1 MQLPE
6 PREFGWALKSFDNA
20 HSIVTHL
27 PDGRTLF
34 EVDHPPVR
42 DVTAEMLT
50 WWYGIYADLTLEID
64 GVSYPAFLVSH
75 PLDHISLNSEK
86 AVPEGPLQVGDFLN
100 IKEAYQRNPKF
111 SLDERLEVV
120 ALEEHR
126 FALKATRRGVTVA
139 DLEFRFE
146 DGPDGA
152 KFTNHLT
159 VGVESGW
166 LKPLVNRVM
175 IPWLYYEDKN
185 YAWVLHT
192 VEEIGNFENFLP
204 EIFARRDQGMTIRW
218 NRNCLADNEDRAPEG

>member
-1 MQLPE
+1 
-6 PREFGWALKSFDNA
+6 
-20 HSIVTHL
+20 
-27 PDGRTLF
+27 
-34 EVDHPPVR
+34 
-42 DVTAEMLT
+42 MLT

-64 GVSYPAFLVSH
+64 EDSYPAFLVSH

-86 AVPEGPLQVGDFLN
+86 AVPEGPLQAGDFLN

-175 IPWLYYEDKN
+175 IPWLYHEDKN

>member
-6 PREFGWALKSFDNA
+6 PREFGWELKNFDNA
-20 HSIVTHL
+20 HSTVTHL
-27 PDGRTLF
+27 SDGRTLF

-42 DVTAEMLT
+42 DVTAEMLA
-50 WWYGIYADLTLEID
+50 WWYGIYADLTLVID
-64 GVSYPAFLVSH
+64 GDVYPAFLVSH
-75 PLDHISLNSEK
+75 PQDHISLGSDK
-86 AVPEGPLQVGDFLN
+86 AAPDGPLRAGDFVLLQ
-100 IKEAYQRNPKF
+100 EAYQRNPKYA
-111 SLDERLEVV
+111 LDERLEVV
-120 ALEEHR
+120 ALDASR

-146 DGPDGA
+146 DGPEGA

-159 VGVESGW
+159 VGVATGW

-192 VEEIGNFENFLP
+192 VEEVGNFENFLP
-204 EIFARRDQGMTIRW
+204 EIFARRDQGMTISWDR
-218 NRNCLADNEDRAPEG
+218 NRVSHNQDRPPQS

>member
-6 PREFGWALKSFDNA
+6 PREFGWELKSFDNA
-20 HSIVTHL
+20 HSTVTHL

-42 DVTAEMLT
+42 DVTAEMLS
-50 WWYGIYADLTLEID
+50 WWYGVYADLTLVID
-64 GVSYPAFLVSH
+64 GDTYPAFLVSH
-75 PLDHISLNSEK
+75 PQDHISLDSEK
-86 AVPEGPLQVGDFLN
+86 AVPDGPLKAGDFLN
-100 IKEAYQRNPKF
+100 IQEAYQRNPKF
-111 SLDERLEVV
+111 ALDERLEVV
-120 ALEEHR
+120 ALDAQR

-152 KFTNHLT
+152 KFTNLLT

-192 VEEIGNFENFLP
+192 VEEVGNFENFLP

-218 NRNCLADNEDRAPEG
+218 NRNSLADNEDRAPEG

>member
-6 PREFGWALKSFDNA
+6 PREFGWALKNFDNA
-20 HSIVTHL
+20 HSTVTHL

-34 EVDHPPVR
+34 EVNHPPVR

-64 GVSYPAFLVSH
+64 GDSYPAFLVSH
-75 PLDHISLNSEK
+75 PLDHISLSSDK
-86 AVPEGPLQVGDFLN
+86 AVPDGPLKAGDFLN
-100 IKEAYQRNPKF
+100 IQEAYQRNPKYA
-111 SLDERLEVV
+111 LDERLEVV
-120 ALEEHR
+120 ALDKRR

-159 VGVESGW
+159 VGVERGW
-166 LKPLVNRVM
+166 LKSFVNRVM

>member
-6 PREFGWALKSFDNA
+6 PREFGWELKSFDNA
-20 HSIVTHL
+20 HSMVTHL

-42 DVTAEMLT
+42 DVTAEMLS
-50 WWYGIYADLTLEID
+50 WWYGVYADLTLVID
-64 GVSYPAFLVSH
+64 GQTYPAFMVSH
-75 PLDHISLNSEK
+75 PQDHISLDSEK
-86 AVPEGPLQVGDFLN
+86 ASPEGPLTAGDFVN
-100 IKEAYQRNPKF
+100 VKEAYQRNPKYM
-111 SLDERLEVV
+111 LDERLEVV
-120 ALEEHR
+120 ALEEEK

-146 DGPDGA
+146 DGPEGA

-185 YAWVLHT
+185 YAWILHS
-192 VEEIGNFENFLP
+192 VEEVGNFENFLP
-204 EIFARRDQGMTIRW
+204 EIFARRHQGMTIQW
-218 NRNCLADNEDRAPEG
+218 DRNCLADNEDHAPEA

>member
-6 PREFGWALKSFDNA
+6 PREFGWALKNFDNA
-20 HSIVTHL
+20 HSTVTHL

-42 DVTAEMLT
+42 DVTAEMLS
-50 WWYGIYADLTLEID
+50 WWYGTYADLTLEID
-64 GVSYPAFLVSH
+64 GDSYPAFLVSH
-75 PLDHISLNSEK
+75 PLDHISLSSEK
-86 AVPEGPLQVGDFLN
+86 AVKDGPLKAGDFLN
-100 IKEAYQRNPKF
+100 IQEAYQRNPKYA
-111 SLDERLEVV
+111 LDERLEVV
-120 ALEEHR
+120 ALDAQR

-159 VGVESGW
+159 VGVERGW
-166 LKPLVNRVM
+166 LKSLVNRVM
-175 IPWLYYEDKN
+175 IPWIYYEDKN

-192 VEEIGNFENFLP
+192 VEEVGNFENFLP

-218 NRNCLADNEDRAPEG
+218 NRNSLADNEDRAPEG

>member
-64 GVSYPAFLVSH
+64 EDSYPAFLVSH

-86 AVPEGPLQVGDFLN
+86 AVPEGPLQAGDFLN

>member
-6 PREFGWALKSFDNA
+6 PREFGWALKNFENA
-20 HSIVTHL
+20 HSTVTHL

-34 EVDHPPVR
+34 EVKHPPVR

-64 GVSYPAFLVSH
+64 GDSYPAFLVSH
-75 PLDHISLNSEK
+75 PLDHISLSSEK
-86 AVPEGPLQVGDFLN
+86 TVPDGPLQAGDFLN
-100 IKEAYQRNPKF
+100 IQEAYQRNPKYA
-111 SLDERLEVV
+111 LDERLEVV
-120 ALEEHR
+120 ALDERR

-159 VGVESGW
+159 VGVERGW
-166 LKPLVNRVM
+166 LKPFVNRVM

-192 VEEIGNFENFLP
+192 VEEVGNFENFLP

>member
-1 MQLPE
+1 MHLPE
-6 PREFGWALKSFDNA
+6 LREFGWELKSFENA
-20 HSIVTHL
+20 HSTVTHL

-50 WWYGIYADLTLEID
+50 WWYGVYADLTLVID
-64 GVSYPAFLVSH
+64 GDTYPAFLVSH
-75 PLDHISLNSEK
+75 PQDHISLGSEK
-86 AVPEGPLQVGDFLN
+86 AAPDGPLKAGDFVN
-100 IKEAYQRNPKF
+100 IQEAYQRNPKF
-111 SLDERLEVV
+111 ALDERLEVV
-120 ALEEHR
+120 ALDGQR

-146 DGPDGA
+146 DGPEGA
-152 KFTNHLT
+152 KFTNLLT

-192 VEEIGNFENFLP
+192 VEEVGNFENFLP
-204 EIFARRDQGMTIRW
+204 EIFARRDQGMTIHW
-218 NRNCLADNEDRAPEG
+218 NRNCRADNEDRAPEG

>member
-1 MQLPE
+1 VQLPE
-6 PREFGWALKSFDNA
+6 PREFGWALKNFDNA
-20 HSIVTHL
+20 HSTVTHL

-42 DVTAEMLT
+42 DVTAEMLS
-50 WWYGIYADLTLEID
+50 WWYGTYADLTLEID
-64 GVSYPAFLVSH
+64 GDSYPAFLVSH
-75 PLDHISLNSEK
+75 PLDHISLSSEK
-86 AVPEGPLQVGDFLN
+86 AVKDGPLKAGDFLH
-100 IKEAYQRNPKF
+100 IQEAYQRNPKYA
-111 SLDERLEVV
+111 LDERLEVV
-120 ALEEHR
+120 ALEAQR

-159 VGVESGW
+159 VGVERGW
-166 LKPLVNRVM
+166 LKSLVNRVM
-175 IPWLYYEDKN
+175 IPWIYYEDKN

-192 VEEIGNFENFLP
+192 VEEVGNFENFLP

-218 NRNCLADNEDRAPEG
+218 NRNSLADNEDRAPEG

>member
-6 PREFGWALKSFDNA
+6 PREFGWALKNFDNA
-20 HSIVTHL
+20 HSTVTHL

-34 EVDHPPVR
+34 EVHHPPVR

-64 GVSYPAFLVSH
+64 GDSYPAFLVSH
-75 PLDHISLNSEK
+75 PLDHISLSSEK
-86 AVPEGPLQVGDFLN
+86 AVPDGPLKAGDFLN
-100 IKEAYQRNPKF
+100 IQEAYQRNPKYA
-111 SLDERLEVV
+111 LDERLEVV
-120 ALEEHR
+120 ALDERR

-146 DGPDGA
+146 DGPEGA

-159 VGVESGW
+159 VGVERGW

>member
-1 MQLPE
+1 VQLPE

>member
-64 GVSYPAFLVSH
+64 EDSYPAFLVSH

-86 AVPEGPLQVGDFLN
+86 AVPEGPLQAGDVLN